1 MSTHHD
7 SDASRG
13 VLWSAWLFSLGR
25 LESLARRVLRTPR
38 VWQPTDTDARYLS
51 GLCATP
57 LVPAGISRLSG
68 LETPSRAQS
77 LGGATHP
84 AAHLSLRGQFV
95 SGAGH
100 GDLSRVAR
108 SKSTSLQ
115 VCKYPSVPRGTL
127 ASGTQASGK

>member
-1 MSTHHD
+1 VSTHHD

-84 AAHLSLRGQFV
+84 AAHLSLRG
-95 SGAGH
+95 
-100 GDLSRVAR
+100 
-108 SKSTSLQ
+108 
-115 VCKYPSVPRGTL
+115 
-127 ASGTQASGK
+127 